1 MTENAQHSKDHPL
14 ISATRRLMT
23 ALDRLERN
31 LQQVSVMK
39 DREVQSEHKL
49 SLFMRENESL
59 RQEREKLNSAFS
71 NLTHQY
77 EDLQKVAKNIHGKLD
92 DSARRITQILEG

>member
-1 MTENAQHSKDHPL
+1 MTENAEHPL
-14 ISATRRLMT
+14 IMASRRLMT

-31 LQQVSVMK
+31 LQQVSVMR
-39 DREVQSEHKL
+39 DREVASEHKL
-49 SLFMRENESL
+49 NLFIRENENL
-59 RQEREKLNSAFS
+59 RLERENLNSAFTS
-71 NLTHQY
+71 LTHQY